1 MSFSN
6 ITAKNSLDIIEILS
20 KLITNKIDNT
30 SNNPIFQTQGLERK
44 IEIRKRLVHIQRLK
58 NLDGFD
64 DLFTTEELNKINQ
77 TITDTISYF
86 NT

>member
-20 KLITNKIDNT
+20 KLITNEIDNT

-44 IEIRKRLVHIQRLK
+44 VEIRKRLVHIQRLK

>member
-20 KLITNKIDNT
+20 KLITNEIDNT